1 MRMKLMY
8 QELLDQ
14 DSRRSFHR
22 KKRKEMVSV
31 GSGIMRSADL
41 KKMNACFCMRKPLI
55 VAFRIDAEINS
66 DVSSFMKKLH
76 SQEPKDLF

>member
-1 MRMKLMY
+1 MHH
-8 QELLDQ
+8 ELLDQ
-14 DSRRSFHR
+14 DSRRSFHM

-31 GSGIMRSADL
+31 GSGIMRSAVL
-41 KKMNACFCMRKPLI
+41 MEMNACFCMRKPHI
-55 VAFRIDAEINS
+55 VVFRIDAEINS